1 MVFGKF
7 SGVTYVIVVLNS
19 AIVVF
24 LNLRN
29 FLLLARRF
37 LGWLVGW
44 SDLSIFLFCITE
56 FGIPLTALI
65 AAPILIF

>member
-7 SGVTYVIVVLNS
+7 SRVTYVIVVLNS

-24 LNLRN
+24 LNMRN

-37 LGWLVGW
+37 LGWFNL
-44 SDLSIFLFCITE
+44 SNLSIFLFCITE

-65 AAPILIF
+65 TAPILIF

>member
-37 LGWLVGW
+37 LGWFKL

-65 AAPILIF
+65 TAPILIF